1 VTAHPQLWVFAGPN
15 GAGKSTLVDGFH
27 VGDRIPVVNPD
38 TIARRL
44 DPGRQSE
51 PALLLKAGRMAASER
66 RRLIQRGQSFAMETT
81 LTGDSELRAMA
92 DAQAAGYKTTL
103 LYLGLA
109 DALTS
114 LARVRE
120 RVAQGG
126 HDVPMPT
133 VLRRYAKSLG
143 NLAAAMDL
151 ADRCLI
157 LDNTR
162 SRHRL
167 LMTID
172 DGRVSHASLH
182 LPKWTTKAVAA
193 ARDQGAVLPEHC

>member
-1 VTAHPQLWVFAGPN
+1 VTADPQLWVFAGPN
-15 GAGKSTLVDGFH
+15 GAGKTTLLEGFH

-51 PALLLKAGRMAASER
+51 PAIMLKAGRMAASER
-66 RRLIQRGQSFAMETT
+66 RKLVQRGQSFAMETT

-92 DAQAAGYKTTL
+92 DAQAVGYRVIL

-114 LARVRE
+114 LARVRQ

-126 HDVPMPT
+126 HDVPAPT

-143 NLAAAMDL
+143 NLVAAVDL

-172 DGRVSHASLH
+172 GGRVSHTSSR
-182 LPKWTTKAVAA
+182 LPHWTAKVVAA
-193 ARDQGAVLPEHC
+193 AREQGAALPKYG